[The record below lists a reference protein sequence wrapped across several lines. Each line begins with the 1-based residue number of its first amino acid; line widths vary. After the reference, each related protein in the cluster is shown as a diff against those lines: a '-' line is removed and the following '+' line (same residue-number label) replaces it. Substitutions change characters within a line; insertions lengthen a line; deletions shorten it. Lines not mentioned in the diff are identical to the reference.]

1 MSPLAFRLA
10 IVAVSGA
17 IGALARWSTSKAAHA
32 LLGEAWPIGTLVVN
46 VVGCF
51 VFGFVFEDLRHAP
64 PADDVRRL
72 FWLTGFCGAYTTFST
87 FVFDVVELE
96 ASRGLGFAALNVGL
110 HLGLGLLALLTGL
123 ATARL
128 F

>member
-1 MSPLAFRLA
+1 MPTLTVRLA
-10 IVAVSGA
+10 IVAVAGA
-17 IGALARWSTSKAAHA
+17 IGALARWGTSKAAQSV
-32 LLGEAWPIGTLVVN
+32 LGEAWPVGTLVVN

-51 VFGFVFEDLRHAP
+51 VFGFVFEGLRHAP
-64 PADDVRRL
+64 PGDEVRRL

-87 FVFDVVELE
+87 FAFDVVELE
-96 ASRGLGFAALNVGL
+96 ASRGLGFAVLNIGL
-110 HLGLGLLALLTGL
+110 HVGLGLAAVLAGL